1 MAEWAGINE
10 FVAVAETQGF
20 TAAARRLDVSV
31 AHISRQVSAL
41 EDRLGTRLLHRTT
54 RKVSI
59 TAEGQLYYQHCRQ
72 LLDGLEDAERAVSEL
87 RDHPVGRLKMTAP
100 MSFGERFIAPLVN
113 TFVIAHPEVQV
124 DLQLTNQ
131 QLDLVDQGI
140 DLAIRVGLLE
150 DSRLAA
156 RRLASR
162 TQVLCASPQY
172 LEKNGTPDALADLL
186 NHNCLLGTLDHWRF
200 TIDGA
205 AGHIRVKGSLR
216 CNSGHALVD
225 AALSHIGVVQLP
237 GYYVDE
243 LLKSGQLVE
252 VLAKFKP
259 PTEGVWALYPQ
270 NRHLLPKV
278 RAMIDFLVEGLDDA
292 SYVTRQPHTAA
303 PRYPANR

>member
-20 TAAARRLDVSV
+20 TAAARRMDVSV
-31 AHISRQVSAL
+31 AHVSRHVSAL

-72 LLDGLEDAERAVSEL
+72 VLDGLEEAERAVGEL
-87 RDHPVGRLKMTAP
+87 RHHPVGRLKMTAP

-113 TFVIAHPEVQV
+113 AFVIAHPEVQV
-124 DLQLTNQ
+124 ELQLTNQ
-131 QLDLVDQGI
+131 QLDLPDKRI

-162 TQVLCASPQY
+162 TQILCASPEY
-172 LEKNGTPDALADLL
+172 LAQKGTPESLSDLL
-186 NHNCLLGTLDHWRF
+186 NHNCLLGTLDHWRLA
-200 TIDGA
+200 TDGA
-205 AGHIRVKGSLR
+205 AENVRVKGSLR

-225 AALSHIGVVQLP
+225 AALTHIGVVQLP
-237 GYYVDE
+237 GYYVDDLLSTGE
-243 LLKSGQLVE
+243 LIE
-252 VLAKFKP
+252 VLAPFRP

-278 RAMIDFLVEGLDDA
+278 RAMIDFLAEELDA
-292 SYVTRQPHTAA
+292 GSYER
-303 PRYPANR
+303 